1 MKNRQIAA
9 LLLCGAM
16 SLSLLA
22 GCAGKQPAAA
32 PTQTQTSA
40 QEESAAAVQPE
51 ETAPE
56 ETTQENSTVL
66 SIAEQGV
73 FSAGGI
79 TVTSDGTFDP
89 ENQWEET
96 GAGQTAHVD
105 HANVLY
111 QIPAEETGLP
121 MVFLHGYGQSRMGWM
136 TTPDGR
142 EGWSEMFLRKGHGVF
157 LIDEPRRGEAG
168 ATSVSGDIST
178 KTLDQR
184 WYTQFRIGR
193 WENGESVVNEGSQ
206 FPNDAASVD
215 QFFRQM
221 TPDTGMTSDMGG
233 DFDNE
238 TVAKAVAATID
249 EVYERTGKN
258 SILVTHSQGGGPG
271 WTAVQHTDHIAAIV
285 AIEPGG
291 APGADSEDMQKRI
304 ERFGLTGKFAYRG
317 YPTTFWDIYQ
327 TGGHAVRATVSEMG
341 PELLSRILGLSEAQ
355 TGVLQI
361 VFRVADDRGL
371 LLDDLKDLRA
381 LLNYVNDHKED
392 YRMKYGNITTQS
404 VAAILRAL
412 LPLEKE
418 GGELFFGEPVLDVND
433 WIRTDAEGRGMVNVL
448 DCVKLVQNP
457 TLYASFLL
465 WLLSELFETMP
476 EVGDLEKPKL
486 VFFFDEA
493 HMLFR
498 DAPAVL
504 VQKIEQTV
512 KLIRSRGIGVFF
524 VTQSP
529 ADVPDTVL
537 AQLSNRVQHALRA
550 YTPTELK
557 AVRVAAQA
565 FRENP
570 AFNAEDAIM
579 ELGVGEALT
588 SFLGEDGIPAM
599 VQRTKIICPQSL
611 MGAPE
616 AMTRAKTILRDGMEK
631 YDEAEDNVSA
641 YEVLADETQAAEEAL
656 AQERE
661 RLEEEKRAAEEE
673 KRAAE
678 EEKQRRKQAEAD
690 EKRAQKLE
698 DEARRRAQKLED
710 EERRRAQKL
719 EDEARRKAERE
730 KEKKEAE
737 EKRKAE
743 RIRSKIETQLISAGG
758 QMLKRGLLGI
768 LKK

>member
-1 MKNRQIAA
+1 MGAFSVAQRQIGGYNESRKKQNMQQYIYAEVDA
-9 LLLCGAM
+9 IMYDNGKIYLG
-16 SLSLLA
+16 LS
-22 GCAGKQPAAA
+22 G
-32 PTQTQTSA
+32 
-40 QEESAAAVQPE
+40 EERVELP
-51 ETAPE
+51 
-56 ETTQENSTVL
+56 L
-66 SIAEQGV
+66 SMC
-73 FSAGGI
+73 
-79 TVTSDGTFDP
+79 
-89 ENQWEET
+89 NR
-96 GAGQTAHVD
+96 H
-105 HANVLY
+105 
-111 QIPAEETGLP
+111 GL
-121 MVFLHGYGQSRMGWM
+121 
-136 TTPDGR
+136 
-142 EGWSEMFLRKGHGVF
+142 
-157 LIDEPRRGEAG
+157 IAG
-168 ATSVSGDIST
+168 ATG
-178 KTLDQR
+178 
-184 WYTQFRIGR
+184 
-193 WENGESVVNEGSQ
+193 
-206 FPNDAASVD
+206 
-215 QFFRQM
+215 
-221 TPDTGMTSDMGG
+221 
-233 DFDNE
+233 
-238 TVAKAVAATID
+238 
-249 EVYERTGKN
+249 TGKT
-258 SILVTHSQGGGPG
+258 VTMKVLAESLSDAGVPVFLCDVKG
-271 WTAVQHTDHIAAIV
+271 DV
-285 AIEPGG
+285 AGIC
-291 APGADSEDMQKRI
+291 APGADTEDMQKRI

-341 PELLSRILGLSEAQ
+341 PELLSRILCLSEAQ

-361 VFRVADDRGL
+361 VFRVADDCGL

-404 VAAILRAL
+404 VAAVLRAL

-418 GGELFFGEPVLDVND
+418 GGELFFGEPALDVND

-529 ADVPDTVL
+529 ADVPNTVL

-565 FRENP
+565 FREN
-570 AFNAEDAIM
+570 
-579 ELGVGEALT
+579 T

-616 AMTRAKTILRDGMEK
+616 AMTRAKAILRDGMEK

-656 AQERE
+656 AQEQE
-661 RLEEEKRAAEEE
+661 RLEEE

>member
-1 MKNRQIAA
+1 MYENGKIYMGLADGARVELALNMCNRHGLIAGASGTGKTITMKVMAE
-9 LLLCGAM
+9 
-16 SLSLLA
+16 SFSDA
-22 GCAGKQPAAA
+22 GVP
-32 PTQTQTSA
+32 
-40 QEESAAAVQPE
+40 
-51 ETAPE
+51 
-56 ETTQENSTVL
+56 
-66 SIAEQGV
+66 
-73 FSAGGI
+73 
-79 TVTSDGTFDP
+79 
-89 ENQWEET
+89 
-96 GAGQTAHVD
+96 
-105 HANVLY
+105 
-111 QIPAEETGLP
+111 
-121 MVFLHGYGQSRMGWM
+121 VFLC
-136 TTPDGR
+136 DV
-142 EGWSEMFLRKGHGVF
+142 KGDV
-157 LIDEPRRGEAG
+157 AG
-168 ATSVSGDIST
+168 IC
-178 KTLDQR
+178 
-184 WYTQFRIGR
+184 
-193 WENGESVVNEGSQ
+193 
-206 FPNDAASVD
+206 
-215 QFFRQM
+215 
-221 TPDTGMTSDMGG
+221 
-233 DFDNE
+233 
-238 TVAKAVAATID
+238 
-249 EVYERTGKN
+249 
-258 SILVTHSQGGGPG
+258 
-271 WTAVQHTDHIAAIV
+271 
-285 AIEPGG
+285 
-291 APGADSEDMQKRI
+291 APGVSSEGMEKRI
-304 ERFGLTGKFAYRG
+304 DRFGLRGSFAYKG

-327 TGGHAVRATVSEMG
+327 TGGHAVRATVSDMG
-341 PELLSRILGLSEAQ
+341 PELLSRILSLTPAQ
-355 TGVLQI
+355 EGILHI
-361 VFRVADDRGL
+361 MFRIEDDKGL
-371 LLDDLKDLRA
+371 LLLDLKDLRA
-381 LLNYVNDHKED
+381 MLNYVSEHRAE
-392 YRMKYGNITTQS
+392 YMMTYGNITPQS

-412 LPLEKE
+412 LPLEQQ
-418 GGELFFGEPVLDVND
+418 GGDLFFGEPALDIYD
-433 WIRTDAEGRGMVNVL
+433 WMRTDADGRGMVNVL

-465 WLLSELFETMP
+465 WMLSELFESLP
-476 EVGDLEKPKL
+476 EAGDLEKPKL

-493 HMLFR
+493 HTLFR

-529 ADVPDTVL
+529 ADVPNTVL

-616 AMTRAKTILRDGMEK
+616 AMTRAKAILRDGMEK

-661 RLEEEKRAAEEE
+661 RLEEE